1 MTPATASPF
10 TARPVAGDFAPY
22 YAGYIAA
29 VPPGDLLEIL
39 TTQLR
44 ETLSLVRS
52 LPEERKLHRYAP
64 GKWTIAE
71 SLLHVAD
78 AERVFAYRALRVGRG
93 DETPLP
99 GFDQDAFVT
108 TSNADARTL
117 ASLAEELESVRG
129 ATLTLLRSFDGRALS
144 RRGTASGNPVTGLA
158 VACIIAGH
166 EAHHLRILRERYLAP

>member
-1 MTPATASPF
+1 MTTATPPSF
-10 TARPVAGDFAPY
+10 TARPAAGDFAPY

-29 VPPGDLLEIL
+29 VPEGDLLEIL
-39 TTQLR
+39 VAQGGELGK
-44 ETLSLVRS
+44 LVRS

-99 GFDQDAFVT
+99 GFDQDAFVV

-117 ASLAEELESVRG
+117 PSLAEELAAVRS
-129 ATLTLLRSFDGRALS
+129 ATLTLLRSFDARALA

-158 VACIIAGH
+158 LACIIAGH
-166 EAHHLRILRERYLAP
+166 EAHHLRILRERYLAA